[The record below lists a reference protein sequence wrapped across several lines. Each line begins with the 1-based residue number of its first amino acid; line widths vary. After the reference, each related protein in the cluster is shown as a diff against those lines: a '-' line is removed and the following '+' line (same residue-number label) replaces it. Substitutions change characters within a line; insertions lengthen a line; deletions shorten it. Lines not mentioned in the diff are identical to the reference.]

1 MASSLRRNPFIG
13 IPLFNAFKFKFYN
26 LIPPHSLQNKFSQK
40 YYPAANSPFGGPDSY
55 REGGL
60 KLSMDELNRKT
71 VEEFKR
77 SDKTPVIAVLEN
89 IRSAYNVG
97 SVFRTAD
104 AFLLEAIYITGYTC
118 VPPHKEIKKTALG
131 AEESVEWKHFANATE
146 AIKTLKESGYK
157 IYAVEQAVNSLM
169 LQNLNFNNDEKIAVI
184 FGNEVTGVEQ
194 ETILQCDGC
203 IEIPQLGMKHS
214 LNIATAAGV
223 VLWEIVRRRLFTTPT
238 AVANP
243 VGG

>member
-1 MASSLRRNPFIG
+1 M
-13 IPLFNAFKFKFYN
+13 
-26 LIPPHSLQNKFSQK
+26 Q
-40 YYPAANSPFGGPDSY
+40 
-55 REGGL
+55 

-77 SDKTPVIAVLEN
+77 SEKTPVIAVLEN

-104 AFLLEAIYITGYTC
+104 AFLLEGIYLTGYTC

-131 AEESVEWKHFANATE
+131 AEDTVEWKHFANASAAIE
-146 AIKTLKESGYK
+146 ALKAKGYK
-157 IYAVEQAVNSLM
+157 VYAVEQVVNSFSLEKIT
-169 LQNLNFNNDEKIAVI
+169 FDAAEKIAVI
-184 FGNEVTGVEQ
+184 FGNEVSGVEQ
-194 ETILQCDGC
+194 DTIVNCDGC

-223 VLWEIVRRRLFTTPT
+223 VLWEIVRSRMKNQ
-238 AVANP
+238 AAY
-243 VGG
+243 

>member
-1 MASSLRRNPFIG
+1 ME
-13 IPLFNAFKFKFYN
+13 
-26 LIPPHSLQNKFSQK
+26 
-40 YYPAANSPFGGPDSY
+40 D
-55 REGGL
+55 
-60 KLSMDELNRKT
+60 LNRKS

-77 SDKTPVIAVLEN
+77 SEKTPVIAVLEN

-118 VPPHKEIKKTALG
+118 IPPHKEIKKTALG
-131 AEESVEWKHFANATE
+131 AEETVDWKHFTNASE
-146 AIKTLKESGYK
+146 AIISLKQNGYK
-157 IYAVEQAVNSLM
+157 VYAVVQAINSISLEK
-169 LQNLNFNNDEKIAVI
+169 LAAAADEKLAFI

-194 ETILQCDGC
+194 STIEQCDGC

-223 VLWEIVRRRLFTTPT
+223 VLWEIVRSRIF
-238 AVANP
+238 
-243 VGG
+243 